1 VAARDRFESDR
12 DRDAEMLARG
22 LVTVRITWE
31 RLLRWPEREA
41 ERLRRILLAPRAA

>member
-1 VAARDRFESDR
+1 MADPIDKRI
-12 DRDAEMLARG
+12 AELAKRRG

-41 ERLRRILLAPRAA
+41 ERLWRILLARRAA